1 MPQHRILIVEDDPEM
16 RALLVEGIDTSHEFR
31 LTTAATCSAAQALV
45 GREHFDIVVL
55 DLGLPDVEGC
65 DGVSTL
71 RESFS
76 GPILVLSGRSAECD
90 VVSALEAGAT
100 DYVNK
105 PFRFPILIARIRA
118 QIRAAEAANSTV
130 FKVGPYTYRAT
141 ARMLVT
147 ANGSKLKLTEKE
159 SAILQYLVPS

>member
-55 DLGLPDVEGC
+55 DLGLPDVDGCEG
-65 DGVSTL
+65 VATL

-105 PFRFPILIARIRA
+105 PFRFPILIARIALRLGLPRLPTA
-118 QIRAAEAANSTV
+118 LSSRLGHIRTEPQHECWSLPTV
-130 FKVGPYTYRAT
+130 R
-141 ARMLVT
+141 
-147 ANGSKLKLTEKE
+147 S
-159 SAILQYLVPS
+159 